1 MNWQRSLREKNKEV
15 RENSGDRHEE
25 KKLLWRVQ
33 CCQYHQMFRGQD
45 WNNWIEYIDIDV
57 IGELSMSNSGVKLGT
72 KFK

>member
-1 MNWQRSLREKNKEV
+1 
-15 RENSGDRHEE
+15 
-25 KKLLWRVQ
+25 
-33 CCQYHQMFRGQD
+33 MFRGQD